1 MTTPGIRN
9 EAAEWAPCHCC
20 GRTYPV
26 SSMATFSHHPG
37 DHVCAGCAHWLYAQ
51 IRPAIRNLGPHL
63 TRWPRIQ
70 AWVTRQSLPSTCK
83 PGA

>member
-1 MTTPGIRN
+1 MTTRRIPH
-9 EAAEWAPCHCC
+9 EATQWAPCHCC

-26 SSMATFSHHPG
+26 TSMAAFSHHPG
-37 DHVCAGCAHWLYAQ
+37 DHVCATCAHWLYAQ
-51 IRPAIRNLGPHL
+51 TRPAIRNLGPHL

-70 AWVTRQSLPSTCK
+70 AWVTRQSLPSTCE